1 MTTDP
6 RHHDRSP
13 GLAWLAARTGR
24 DPDDLLASPAT
35 TLVEALR
42 ELTRVAVQ
50 AESEDLAVRDAARD
64 EIRRLRE
71 EIAAAPPPS
80 EAALATVAGVLRD
93 AARRAAGSD
102 GTERFGGPGTG

>member
-1 MTTDP
+1 MSARP
-6 RHHDRSP
+6 GP
-13 GLAWLAARTGR
+13 GLAWLTARTGKDR
-24 DPDDLLASPAT
+24 AALLASPAA
-35 TLVEALR
+35 TLVDALR
-42 ELTRVAVQ
+42 VLARVAVR

-93 AARRAAGSD
+93 AARRAAGSR
-102 GTERFGGPGTG
+102 GTARFGGPGTG